1 MAAEVLYRQG
11 TKAEYLALPARLA
24 NALYFC
30 TDTKELFKGDDLY
43 SDGMRVVASF
53 SDLPIF
59 TQAAANKLY
68 VCTDTGCGYVLNSTR
83 DGWDIVVHG
92 VDHSTIGY
100 DDYGLMRVEAVPVEL
115 VAGLSEKVNALIDTK
130 MNFDLSEVEGRLA
143 NVEMSVAWEDL

>member
-11 TKAEYLALPARLA
+11 TKEEYMSLPVRLA

-83 DGWDIVVHG
+83 SGWDIVVHG
-92 VDHSTIGY
+92 VDHSTISY

-115 VAGLSEKVNALIDTK
+115 VAGLSEKVNFLIDAK
-130 MNFDLSEVEGRLA
+130 LDLDMSAIKERLT
-143 NVEMSVAWEDL
+143 NVEMSSTWEDL

>member
-11 TKAEYLALPARLA
+11 TKEEYMSLPVRLA

-68 VCTDTGCGYVLNSTR
+68 VCTDTGCSS
-83 DGWDIVVHG
+83 W
-92 VDHSTIGY
+92 S
-100 DDYGLMRVEAVPVEL
+100 
-115 VAGLSEKVNALIDTK
+115 LS
-130 MNFDLSEVEGRLA
+130 
-143 NVEMSVAWEDL
+143 